1 MQKAKGTPAF
11 LFLYTNLHKIK
22 DSKIDA
28 GFCHLS
34 SKWLYIIT
42 DVWLKFFFPIDFFFC
57 LWALSSLFET
67 LPVQTLL
74 LHKMAKD
81 HLFASQPAPSN

>member
-42 DVWLKFFFPIDFFFC
+42 NVWLKFFFPIDFF
-57 LWALSSLFET
+57 LSLSSEQFIWN
-67 LPVQTLL
+67 
-74 LHKMAKD
+74 A
-81 HLFASQPAPSN
+81 ASSNVTVT

>member
-42 DVWLKFFFPIDFFFC
+42 DV
-57 LWALSSLFET
+57 
-67 LPVQTLL
+67 
-74 LHKMAKD
+74 
-81 HLFASQPAPSN
+81 